1 MITLYGFGR
10 IFAAGHGMT
19 RDLRV
24 QWALEELGLPYQV
37 RALDHTGGETRTD
50 EFRRISPFGQ
60 LPVIDDDGFV
70 IAESGAIVLYLAEK
84 AGALLPN
91 DVQGRTTVMRWCFA
105 AVATVEPPIQTLG
118 IMTVTGSSDEPTR
131 ATFLKVTNR
140 FLGDLEA
147 WLDGRAY
154 VTGAEFTIADIL
166 MTTVLQRAR
175 RGGLLGEYPR
185 CEAYRLR
192 CEARPAWA
200 RATQAYE
207 ARLGDEPGTVA
218 RAIERTAPNP

>member
-10 IFAAGHGMT
+10 VFAAGHGMT

-37 RALDHTGGETRTD
+37 RAIDHTGGETRTD

-70 IAESGAIVLYLAEK
+70 IAESGAILLYLAEK
-84 AGALLPN
+84 AGALIPN
-91 DVQGRTTVMRWCFA
+91 DLHGRATVMRWCFA
-105 AVATVEPPIQTLG
+105 AVATVEPTIQTLG
-118 IMTVTGSSDEPTR
+118 IMTVTGSTDQATR
-131 ATFLKVTNR
+131 ATFTTVTNR

-147 WLDGRAY
+147 WLDGRTY
-154 VTGAEFTIADIL
+154 VTGAEFTVADIL

-175 RGGLLGEYPR
+175 RGGLLADYPR

-207 ARLGDEPGTVA
+207 VRLGDAPGTVTK
-218 RAIERTAPNP
+218 AIER